1 MYLSRRVDR
10 GRALRRLARVRR
22 VEAPQIA
29 KSGSVRGGCES
40 KLISTRRVAG
50 LLGLVAL
57 ALIFAGNALT
67 GSAGGEPEVG
77 GPVAEYARELAAN
90 PPGMAFWAGAYL
102 EVLGFVAFLF
112 YFPAL
117 WAVLRRTAGELEW
130 LAVAALGAGLVA
142 TAVKL
147 ASGPIAI
154 VAYDRAESGL
164 SPDVQ
169 TALLESNGW
178 SFVLTFALDGA
189 FLLAAGALVI
199 TTRVL
204 PRWLGWSAIAFGV
217 VNLLSILGGLDG
229 PPAVLLFFLWL
240 AVSSAYLIATAR
252 RHAAEL

>member
-1 MYLSRRVDR
+1 M
-10 GRALRRLARVRR
+10 
-22 VEAPQIA
+22 
-29 KSGSVRGGCES
+29 
-40 KLISTRRVAG
+40 STRRVAG

-57 ALIFAGNALT
+57 VLIIVGNVLA
-67 GSAGGEPEVG
+67 GSAGGDPEVG
-77 GPVAEYARELAAN
+77 GPVAEYARELAEN
-90 PPGMAFWAGAYL
+90 PPGTTFWAGAYL

-117 WAVLRRTAGELEW
+117 WAVVRRSAGELEW

-169 TALLESNGW
+169 AALLESNGW

-189 FLLAAGALVI
+189 FLLAVGTLAVA
-199 TTRVL
+199 TRVL
-204 PRWLGWSAIAFGV
+204 PRWLSWSAIGFGV
-217 VNLLSILGGLDG
+217 INLLSILGGLEG
-229 PPAVLLFFLWL
+229 PPAVLLFFLWII
-240 AVSSAYLIATAR
+240 ASSAYLIAPTR
-252 RHAAEL
+252 RHTPKL